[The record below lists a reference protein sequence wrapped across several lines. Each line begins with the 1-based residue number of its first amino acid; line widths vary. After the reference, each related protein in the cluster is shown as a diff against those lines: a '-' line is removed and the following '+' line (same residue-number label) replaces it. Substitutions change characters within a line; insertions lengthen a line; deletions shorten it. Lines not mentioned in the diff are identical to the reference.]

1 MDFQELIRIRR
12 SIRAYRPTAVPD
24 DVLQRV
30 LDAGRV
36 APTACNL
43 QPFQLVVVS
52 DPEMRAKFKAV
63 FCRDWFWQAP
73 VIIAGCVEPSNAWE
87 RSDGF
92 NAAEVDIAIVMD
104 HIILAATEEGLGTC
118 WVCAFDEVKA
128 KEILG
133 VPDGVRIVAM
143 TPLGYPAAEPT
154 PFVRKPLR
162 ELVRKNHW

>member
-1 MDFQELIRIRR
+1 
-12 SIRAYRPTAVPD
+12 
-24 DVLQRV
+24 
-30 LDAGRV
+30 
-36 APTACNL
+36 
-43 QPFQLVVVS
+43 
-52 DPEMRAKFKAV
+52 
-63 FCRDWFWQAP
+63 
-73 VIIAGCVEPSNAWE
+73 
-87 RSDGF
+87 
-92 NAAEVDIAIVMD
+92 MD

>member
-1 MDFQELIRIRR
+1 MNFQELIRIRR
-12 SIRAYRPTAVPD
+12 SIRSYKPTEVPE
-24 DVLQRV
+24 DVLHRV

-36 APTACNL
+36 APTACNC
-43 QPFQLVVVS
+43 QPFQLVVVT
-52 DPEMRAKFKAV
+52 DPEVRSKLKAAY
-63 FCRDWFWQAP
+63 RLDWFWQAP
-73 VIIAGCVEPSNAWE
+73 AIVAGCVEPAKAWV
-87 RSDGF
+87 RNDGF

-118 WVCAFDEVKA
+118 WICAFDEPKA

-143 TPLGYPAAEPT
+143 TPLGYPAAEPA

-162 ELVRKNHW
+162 ELVRKNYW